1 MQPGD
6 RLLLRPAA
14 LTIAIF
20 VLLVA
25 LAAANGSNDVPKG
38 VATLAGAGV
47 ARYRTAIAWGTIT
60 TLAGALCSLALA
72 GKLTALFSKGIVS
85 ATPTPAFA
93 LAVLVGAG
101 AWVAL
106 ATATKLPVSTTH
118 ALIGALIGAGLLL
131 SASSV
136 QFAALGTKVVLPL
149 LASIAVAYVLSL
161 LLSLIPLRVP
171 ECVCVEVNPSIPGAI
186 AGANGSMAFTTS
198 VGLPVVSVT
207 SGSAQE
213 CAAHAGQ
220 VNMLAVVNALHWLSS
235 GATSFAR
242 GLNDTPKI
250 VAIGAFALVPAG
262 MSTTGVLLTVA
273 LAMAVGSLVGGLRV
287 AKRLGE
293 GVVRMS
299 HVEGFKANLTTS
311 VLVGLGATQGLPMST
326 THVSTGAIAGAA
338 GRDVARLNRKTLRD
352 FAIAWT
358 VTPIVA
364 ALIAV
369 VVYLLAR

>member
-1 MQPGD
+1 M
-6 RLLLRPAA
+6 
-14 LTIAIF
+14 TIAIF

-47 ARYRTAIAWGTIT
+47 ARYRTAILWGTVT

-72 GKLTALFSKGIVS
+72 SKLTALFSQGIVS

-106 ATATKLPVSTTH
+106 ATATRLPVSTTH

-136 QFAALGTKVVLPL
+136 QFAALGTKVALPL
-149 LASIAVAYVLSL
+149 LASIAVAY
-161 LLSLIPLRVP
+161 LLSLSLSFIPVRIP
-171 ECVCVEVNPSIPGAI
+171 ECVCVEVRPAASGALPNP
-186 AGANGSMAFTTS
+186 AGTVAFTTS
-198 VGLPVVSVT
+198 TGPPVVSVT
-207 SGSAQE
+207 SGRTQDCS
-213 CAAHAGQ
+213 AHASR
-220 VNMLAVVNALHWLSS
+220 LRPLSVVNGLHWLSS

-262 MSTTGVLLTVA
+262 MTSTGVLLTVA
-273 LAMAVGSLVGGLRV
+273 LAMAVGSVAGGLRV
-287 AKRLGE
+287 AQRLGE

-299 HVEGFKANLTTS
+299 HVEGLKANLTTS

-338 GRDVARLNRKTLRD
+338 GREVARLNRKTLRD

-358 VTPIVA
+358 VTPVVA
-364 ALIAV
+364 GLIAV
-369 VVYLLAR
+369 VVFLLAR

>member
-1 MQPGD
+1 M
-6 RLLLRPAA
+6 
-14 LTIAIF
+14 TIAIF

-25 LAAANGSNDVPKG
+25 LAAANGSNDVAKG

-47 ARYRTAIAWGTIT
+47 TRYRTAILWGTVT

-72 GKLTALFSKGIVS
+72 SKLTALFSKGIVS

-106 ATATKLPVSTTH
+106 ATATRLPVSTTH

-131 SASSV
+131 SAPSV
-136 QFAALGTKVVLPL
+136 QFAALGTKVALPL
-149 LASIAVAYVLSL
+149 LASIAVAYLLSL
-161 LLSLIPLRVP
+161 LLSFIPARMP
-171 ECVCVEVNPSIPGAI
+171 ECVCVEVRPAASEAVPNAEGT
-186 AGANGSMAFTTS
+186 MAFTST
-198 VGLPVVSVT
+198 GPPAVSVT
-207 SGSAQE
+207 SGRTQD
-213 CAAHAGQ
+213 CPAHASRLRPLSVLNG
-220 VNMLAVVNALHWLSS
+220 LHWLSS

-262 MSTTGVLLTVA
+262 MPTTGVLLTVA
-273 LAMAVGSLVGGLRV
+273 LAMAVGSVAGGLRV
-287 AKRLGE
+287 ARRLGE

-299 HVEGFKANLTTS
+299 HIEGFKANLTTS

-338 GRDVARLNRKTLRD
+338 GREVARLNRKTLRD

-358 VTPIVA
+358 VTPVVA
-364 ALIAV
+364 GVIAV
-369 VVYLLAR
+369 VVFLLAH